1 MTKDK
6 MPRLGASIQNLR
18 DLSRSLWVIGV
29 WAGEVPPSASVET
42 KDGHPEYKVVN
53 KVMADF
59 SQKALDNPSAN
70 YVLIIDEINRAN
82 LPSVMGELIYALE
95 YRYDEDNQDQTT
107 VESMYSLKSDEED
120 VVGDRQLSL
129 PSNLFIIG
137 TMNTADRSVGHIDYA
152 IRRRFAFVEVLPSI
166 EPVKNNLA
174 KEYFEKVSKL
184 FVSNYEE
191 AISSHEIPRNS
202 SCLASDFKPEE
213 VWIGHSYFITD
224 KEGAAGDI
232 EIKTKMKYEVLPLIK
247 EYVKDGILYSDQ
259 GNSDDPVQKV
269 VNELSQL

>member
-1 MTKDK
+1 NKVVMTKDK

-42 KDGHPEYKVVN
+42 
-53 KVMADF
+53 
-59 SQKALDNPSAN
+59 
-70 YVLIIDEINRAN
+70 VLIIDEINRAN

-120 VVGDRQLSL
+120 VVGNRQLSL

-202 SCLASDFKPEE
+202 
-213 VWIGHSYFITD
+213 
-224 KEGAAGDI
+224 
-232 EIKTKMKYEVLPLIK
+232 
-247 EYVKDGILYSDQ
+247 
-259 GNSDDPVQKV
+259 
-269 VNELSQL
+269 

>member
-1 MTKDK
+1 EKEAGNRGRIFWRSIYQSMDLPSKWPRIPQRQTPSGLRPSIQCSSLCNQRWKAGKNKVVMTKDK

-70 YVLIIDEINRAN
+70 YVLIIDEINRAT

-152 IRRRFAFVEVLPSI
+152 
-166 EPVKNNLA
+166 
-174 KEYFEKVSKL
+174 
-184 FVSNYEE
+184 
-191 AISSHEIPRNS
+191 
-202 SCLASDFKPEE
+202 
-213 VWIGHSYFITD
+213 
-224 KEGAAGDI
+224 
-232 EIKTKMKYEVLPLIK
+232 
-247 EYVKDGILYSDQ
+247 
-259 GNSDDPVQKV
+259 
-269 VNELSQL
+269 